1 MEVKTYIKNLK
12 ISPRKLR
19 YLLPTIKKMS
29 PYESLHSLLYMQKKA
44 ARFYYQAIKS
54 AISNAKSTFK
64 VDEKLLKFKTLTV
77 EEGMRL
83 KRFQPGG
90 RGTAKPYKKRSAHI
104 RIVLIADTK
113 AVKKI
118 SNVKSQMS
126 KPKLKSV
133 NSKKENKKDKKI

>member
-1 MEVKTYIKNLK
+1 
-12 ISPRKLR
+12 
-19 YLLPTIKKMS
+19 
-29 PYESLHSLLYMQKKA
+29 MQRA
-44 ARFYYQAIKS
+44 
-54 AISNAKSTFK
+54 
-64 VDEKLLKFKTLTV
+64 
-77 EEGMRL
+77 
-83 KRFQPGG
+83 FQPGG